1 MELELSFKYKGAVI
15 EGTAYAEEDYNG
27 WTYEVSLSDNKS
39 FRMYCDDNED
49 WTLLRGDNALA
60 PNIEQE
66 LIDKIIEV
74 IKRQKQIA

>member
-1 MELELSFKYKGAVI
+1 MELELSFKYQGAVI

-74 IKRQKQIA
+74 IKRQKQTA

>member
-1 MELELSFKYKGAVI
+1 MELPLSFKYQGALI

-27 WTYEVSLSDNKS
+27 WTYEVSLNDNQS
-39 FRMYCDDNED
+39 FRMYSDDNEE

-66 LIDKIIEV
+66 LVDKIIEV
-74 IKRQKQIA
+74 IKRQKHMV